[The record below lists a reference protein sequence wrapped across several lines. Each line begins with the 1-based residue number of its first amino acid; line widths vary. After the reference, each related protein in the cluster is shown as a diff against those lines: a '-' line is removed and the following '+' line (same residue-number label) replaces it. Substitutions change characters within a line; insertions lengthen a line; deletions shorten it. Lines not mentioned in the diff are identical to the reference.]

1 MVTKFQLVDS
11 EGKIIADG
19 EIENDVY
26 RLFSP
31 EASND
36 CQEFENLEDMFEKSG
51 GVGIQPM
58 LFETPARTRQLGLF
72 SKKE

>member
-1 MVTKFQLVDS
+1 MVTKFQLLDS
-11 EGKIIADG
+11 EGKVIADG
-19 EIENDVY
+19 EIENGMY
-26 RLFSP
+26 RVFSA
-31 EASND
+31 EAPNEYE
-36 CQEFENLEDMFEKSG
+36 EFENIEDMFAKSG